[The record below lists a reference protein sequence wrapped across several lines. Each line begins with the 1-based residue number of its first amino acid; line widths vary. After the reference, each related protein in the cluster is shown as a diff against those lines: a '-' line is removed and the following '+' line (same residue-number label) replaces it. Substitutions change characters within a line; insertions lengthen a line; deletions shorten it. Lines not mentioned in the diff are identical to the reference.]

1 MLSQLVAGFG
11 SSSFGA
17 FKAINSRLSS
27 LRETYAKQP
36 DVQRDVEYLREK
48 IGEVESLDE
57 LMDDYRLWQT
67 ATTAFGL
74 GDNAFAKGMFKKLMS
89 EDPTKKESLVNRL
102 VDTRYKEF
110 VKFFDFSNKGTDNF
124 KDSAWVE
131 KLADKYVTRS
141 FENSA
146 GASSPAV
153 QSALYF
159 QRKAPEITSFYQILG
174 DEKIYEVVRA
184 AAGLPDSFANVGVD
198 RQVEILES
206 KFSLDDFKSPAKIG
220 RMIERHLAISDA
232 LNIQSGGMN
241 TSASAIALQTFAQPS
256 GMTGFAPI
264 LQIDPTLFM
273 KR

>member
-36 DVQRDVEYLREK
+36 DIQQDVAYLREK
-48 IGEVESLDE
+48 MGKIESVDE

-74 GDNAFAKGMFKKLMS
+74 GDNAFAKGMFRKLMS
-89 EDPTKKESLVNRL
+89 EDSTDKASLVNRL

-110 VKFFDFSNKGTDNF
+110 VKFFEVDTKGTANF
-124 KDSAWVE
+124 KDASWVD
-131 KLADKYVTRS
+131 KLADKYITRS

-159 QRKAPEITSFYQILG
+159 QRKAPEITSYYDILA
-174 DEKIYEVVRA
+174 DEKIYSVVRA
-184 AAGLPDSFANVGVD
+184 AAGLPDSFSNVGLD
-198 RQVEILES
+198 RQVEMLKS
-206 KFSLDDFKSPAKIG
+206 KFSLDDFKSPAKVG
-220 RMIERHLAISDA
+220 RMIERHLAVSDA
-232 LNIQSGGMN
+232 LSIQSGGMN
-241 TSASAIALQTFAQPS
+241 TSSSAIALQTFASPG

-264 LQIDPTLFM
+264 LHIDPTLFV